1 MNVTKRDYYE
11 ILGVAREV
19 DIPGLKSAYK
29 KLAMKYHPDRNPN
42 DQESE
47 EKFKEAAE
55 AYSIL
60 SDPQKRAAYDRYGHQ
75 GLQGFGANQG
85 FDPSAFTDFS
95 DILGDL
101 FGFGD
106 MFGGGGRRGRSRS
119 QRGEDLRYDLEINLE
134 DAIRGLSV
142 DIQVPRLD
150 LCSRCEGTGAE
161 KVDGLV
167 SCPMCHGRGEVIY
180 QQSFLQIRRTCNQCG
195 GRGQIV
201 RRPCTQCK
209 GERYVRTER
218 KLKVNIPAGVDTGTR
233 LRLSNEGQPGLNSG
247 PSGDLYVVVKVR
259 EHPIFG
265 RQGDELH
272 CTIPINIAQAA
283 LGTDVDLLTFDGLQ
297 TVKVPEGTQSG
308 SRIRLR
314 NMGVPR
320 LQAAS
325 RGDLFVHIDVR
336 VPSKLTREQRKMFEQ
351 LRETLPIENEPQE
364 KSIID
369 KVKDYFM

>member
-19 DIPGLKSAYK
+19 DTPGLKSAYK

-42 DQESE
+42 DLESE

-85 FDPSAFTDFS
+85 FDPNAFTDFS

-106 MFGGGGRRGRSRS
+106 MFGGGGKRGRSRS

-161 KVDGLV
+161 KNDGLV

-201 RRPCTQCK
+201 RRPCTQCR

-218 KLKVNIPAGVDTGTR
+218 KLKVNIPAGVDTGTK

-247 PSGDLYVVVKVR
+247 PSGDLYVVVKVKD
-259 EHPIFG
+259 HPIFE

-272 CTIPINIAQAA
+272 CTIPVNIAQAA
-283 LGTDVDLLTFDGLQ
+283 LGTEIDLLTFDGLQ
-297 TVKVPEGTQSG
+297 NVKVPEGTQSG

-314 NMGVPR
+314 NLGVPR
-320 LQAAS
+320 LQASS

-351 LRETLPIENEPQE
+351 LRDTLPVENEPRE

>member
-11 ILGVAREV
+11 ILGVAREI
-19 DIPGLKSAYK
+19 DTPGLKSAYK

-85 FDPSAFTDFS
+85 FDPNAFTDFS

-101 FGFGD
+101 FGLGD
-106 MFGGGGRRGRSRS
+106 MFGGGGKRGRSRS

-161 KVDGLV
+161 KNDGLV

-218 KLKVNIPAGVDTGTR
+218 KLKVNIPAGVDNGTR
-233 LRLSNEGQPGLNSG
+233 LRLGNEGQPGLNSG
-247 PSGDLYVVVKVR
+247 PPGDLYVVVQVK
-259 EHPIFG
+259 EHPIFE

-283 LGTDVDLLTFDGLQ
+283 LGTEVDLLTFDGLQ
-297 TVKVPEGTQSG
+297 TVKIPEGSQSG
-308 SRIRLR
+308 SRVRLR
-314 NMGVPR
+314 NMGVP
-320 LQAAS
+320 QASSLEPRRSVRAYRCPRS
-325 RGDLFVHIDVR
+325 KQADARATQDVR
-336 VPSKLTREQRKMFEQ
+336 AVARNAPG
-351 LRETLPIENEPQE
+351 
-364 KSIID
+364 
-369 KVKDYFM
+369 